1 MLPQNGPQMDWPL
14 HYHRYLIWRHLP
26 HPQSLL
32 FFLFSP
38 RPCAIPQTLRQYSS
52 SQNTSRNFP
61 KRQNTSLPKRPRIGR
76 YFKLT
81 ESNQTYLLHLTFYI
95 NSHDDFQAEAIW
107 FAPISSCSV
116 MTRTNG
122 KLVALLPFAATW
134 IWSSLPRTQSDSAF
148 LTSCTCLF
156 FSLRFSY
163 QESS

>member
-1 MLPQNGPQMDWPL
+1 MTAKKLLTIILRRRTSNVLDRKDT
-14 HYHRYLIWRHLP
+14 YHNFHRRIH
-26 HPQSLL
+26 HDT
-32 FFLFSP
+32 
-38 RPCAIPQTLRQYSS
+38 IK
-52 SQNTSRNFP
+52 FP
-61 KRQNTSLPKRPRIGR
+61 KMSKHFTPKTTPADDSRIGR

-81 ESNQTYLLHLTFYI
+81 ESNQTCLLHLTFHVI
-95 NSHDDFQAEAIW
+95 SRNNFQAEAIW

-134 IWSSLPRTQSDSAF
+134 IWSSLPRTQSDSF

-163 QESS
+163 LLT